1 MAINETSGDSPPTL
15 LIVDDEPDFLR
26 GLARSI
32 PKEIPARILTTQQ
45 ATDALR
51 LMEGNPVELVLTD
64 IRMPDMNG
72 LELLDEIKRRDPW
85 VTVVIMT
92 AYGTIDMAV
101 DAIKKGAYDFVQKP
115 FKPDEINRILK
126 KALERNSLIREN
138 IHLKTQLSGMPD
150 LDSFLSGRLGLTKV
164 LRTIRTVAA
173 INVTVLIRG
182 ESGTG
187 KEMAARAIHMFSPRR
202 NRPMVTVNCP
212 TLPEPLL
219 ESELFGYTKG
229 AFTGAGADKEG
240 LIQEAD
246 GTTLFL
252 DEIGDIA
259 PTMQTKLLRL
269 IQEREIKPLG
279 SPHSR
284 SVDVRIIASTN
295 RDLEAKMAEKS
306 FREDLFY
313 RLNVVTIFMPS
324 LREIPD
330 DIPILAQRFV
340 QQAAA
345 DYAIAAKSIS
355 SDAMEYLMSRPWPGN
370 IRQLRNAVQKAMIF
384 CKGDILELGD
394 FVEDRGKANVTTCD
408 PAVPCLPFRVAR
420 DEVLETFTRRYLIE
434 ALTRNRGNVSAAA
447 RDSGLERQ
455 HLQKLMRKWGLHA
468 DRFRTGGTEELHCN
482 SELQAG
488 KIE

>member
-1 MAINETSGDSPPTL
+1 MATNLISSSPTL

-32 PKEIPARILTTQQ
+32 PKEIPSRILTAER
-45 ATDALR
+45 ATDALN
-51 LMEGNPVELVLTD
+51 LMDENPVELVLTD
-64 IRMPDMNG
+64 IRMPDMDG

-115 FKPDEINRILK
+115 FKPDEMNRILR

-138 IHLKTQLSGMPD
+138 IHLKTQLSGMPE
-150 LDSFLSGRLGLTKV
+150 LDSFLSGRLGLARV

-187 KEMAARAIHMFSPRR
+187 KEMAARAIHTFSPRR
-202 NRPMVTVNCP
+202 DRPMVTVNCP
-212 TLPEPLL
+212 TLPESLL
-219 ESELFGYTKG
+219 ESELFGYAKG
-229 AFTGAGADKEG
+229 AFTGAGANKEG
-240 LIQEAD
+240 LIQQAD

-259 PTMQTKLLRL
+259 PTIQTKLLRL

-284 SVDVRIIASTN
+284 AVDVRIIASTS

-313 RLNVVTIFMPS
+313 RLNVVTIFMPA

-330 DIPILAQRFV
+330 DVPILAQRFV
-340 QQAAA
+340 QQAAT
-345 DYAIAAKSIS
+345 DYEIAPKSIS
-355 SDAMEYLMSRPWPGN
+355 AEAMEYLISRPWPGN
-370 IRQLRNAVQKAMIF
+370 IRQLRNVVQKAMIF
-384 CKGDILELGD
+384 GKRDVLELGD
-394 FVEDRGKANVTTCD
+394 FVEDHGKINASSYD
-408 PAVPCLPFRVAR
+408 PTVPCLPFRVAR
-420 DEVLETFTRRYLIE
+420 DELLESFTRRYLMD
-434 ALTRNRGNVSAAA
+434 ALTRNSGNVSAAA

-455 HLQKLMRKWGLHA
+455 HFQKLMRKWGLNP
-468 DRFRTGGTEELHCN
+468 RVFRNGSTSELHCT
-482 SELQAG
+482 SEVQSP
-488 KIE
+488 KNE